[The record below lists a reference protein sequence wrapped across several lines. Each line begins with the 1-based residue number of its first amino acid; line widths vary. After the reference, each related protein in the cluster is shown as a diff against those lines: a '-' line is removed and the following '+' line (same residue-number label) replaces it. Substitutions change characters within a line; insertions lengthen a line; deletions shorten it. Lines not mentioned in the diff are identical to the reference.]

1 MINASN
7 MKDRPKQI
15 IKEKVNIE
23 ETTSKTKKRKTWNQE
38 KNKYLLIFLE
48 IYCTEE
54 SRVGYYKKQYSDN
67 P

>member
-23 ETTSKTKKRKTWNQE
+23 ETTSKTKKRKT
-38 KNKYLLIFLE
+38 
-48 IYCTEE
+48 
-54 SRVGYYKKQYSDN
+54 
-67 P
+67 